1 MEQAE
6 QMFVQLRRVGKVET
20 DLIRFPEENH
30 NLSRSGRPDRRVER
44 LERIVSWFDR
54 HMGDAKTATEA
65 SAASSRAR
73 AVVRG

>member
-20 DLIRFPEENH
+20 ELIRFPEENH

-44 LERIVSWFDR
+44 LERIAGWFDR
-54 HMGDAKTATEA
+54 HMGDAAAKSSA
-65 SAASSRAR
+65 SASSSQKSR
-73 AVVRG
+73 